1 MLILTI
7 LHGPDKG
14 KRFELPAHEP
24 QQIGRSSE
32 SLPLTDHTISRRH
45 AELTPDDG
53 HWYIN
58 DLHSAN
64 GTFVNGRQVS
74 KRTLLKPGDQIRT
87 GNTLFLFGE
96 EAETAMRRRVRVAPD
111 GEIDSVV
118 EHTAL
123 ANDESMIM
131 AVSEPSQAAVTQ
143 LRIIYEL
150 TALIAS
156 IADRRELLERIMDLI
171 FEHFEADRGFML
183 LQESPDAKPVPAV
196 VRHRLIPEA
205 AEDMRITAPRTIV
218 QHVIHKGEGVLSSN
232 AMTDQRFAGGDS
244 VQQIGV
250 RSALCVPMK
259 FKDQIFGVIYLDCQI
274 ANYTF
279 TPDQLKLA
287 TAIGVHTG
295 LALANARLYAEQL
308 KAERLAAVG
317 QTVASLSHS
326 IKNILQGLRG
336 GADLV
341 EMGFRKNNE
350 SAVRNGWSI
359 VQRNLDRIYE
369 LTMNMLAYSKQ
380 RKPELEMANLRQILK
395 DVAGLVQQ
403 QYDAKEVAL
412 ICDAEADMPPVPLDA
427 GGIYQAVLNL
437 LNNALD
443 AVPEKT
449 GVVSLRCEYDPQRQV
464 ARIRVIDNGTGIA
477 PANRKRL
484 FQPFYSTKGQR
495 GTGLGLVVTR
505 KVVQEHGGSIHIES
519 RPGEGTSFT
528 ITLPTHVKG
537 MNNPADTD
545 GPAGGEQ
552 VNLGASI

>member
-1 MLILTI
+1 MLILTVV
-7 LHGPDKG
+7 HGPDKG

-24 QQIGRSSE
+24 QQIGRSAE
-32 SLPLTDHTISRRH
+32 SLPLTDQTISRRH

-53 HWYIN
+53 NWLIL

-64 GTFVNGRQVS
+64 GTFVNGRRVTE
-74 KRTLLKPGDQIRT
+74 RTLLRVGDQIRA

-96 EAETAMRRRVRVAPD
+96 DEETAMRRRVRVAPD
-111 GEIDSVV
+111 NEIDAVV
-118 EHTAL
+118 EHTAA
-123 ANDESMIM
+123 ANDESMIL
-131 AVSEPSQAAVTQ
+131 AVSEPSEAAMKQ

-150 TALIAS
+150 TTLVAS
-156 IADRRELLERIMDLI
+156 IADRQQLLERIMDLI
-171 FEHFEADRGFML
+171 FEHFQADRGFML
-183 LQESPDAKPVPAV
+183 LQESPQEKPIPAV
-196 VRHRLIPEA
+196 LRHRLIPKA
-205 AEDMRITAPRTIV
+205 AEEARITAPRTIV
-218 QHVIHKGEGVLSSN
+218 QHVVEHGEGVLSSN
-232 AMTDQRFAGGDS
+232 AMTDQRFSGGDS

-259 FKDQIFGVIYLDCQI
+259 FKDRIYGVIYLDCQI

-279 TPDQLKLA
+279 TADQLKLL

-341 EMGFRKNNE
+341 EMGFRKNNDT
-350 SAVRNGWSI
+350 VIRNGWSI

-369 LTMNMLAYSKQ
+369 LSMNMLAYSKQ
-380 RKPELEMANLRQILK
+380 RKPELEMAQIRHVL
-395 DVAGLVQQ
+395 DEVVSLVQKQ
-403 QYDAKEVAL
+403 FDRRQVAL
-412 ICDAEADMPPVPLDA
+412 ICDYESDLPPVPIDA
-427 GGIYQAVLNL
+427 GGVHQAVLNL

-443 AVPEKT
+443 AVEDKT
-449 GVVSLRCEYDPQRQV
+449 GVVSLRCEYDDHAQAV
-464 ARIRVIDNGTGIA
+464 RIAVIDNGKGIS
-477 PANRKRL
+477 PENRKRL

-505 KVVQEHGGSIHIES
+505 KVVAEHHGKVEVDT
-519 RPGEGTSFT
+519 RPGEGTTFT
-528 ITLPTHVKG
+528 LTLPTHADG
-537 MNNPADTD
+537 IANPADTD
-545 GPAGGEQ
+545 A
-552 VNLGASI
+552 